1 MRTSKMKEEENQVH
15 TKEFHML
22 NEIKNNVLLFTVV
35 DETKNNALLVHLSI
49 VVTVTVSISNSHVS

>member
-1 MRTSKMKEEENQVH
+1 MKEEENQVH

-22 NEIKNNVLLFTVV
+22 NGIKINVLLFTVV

-49 VVTVTVSISNSHVS
+49 VVTVT